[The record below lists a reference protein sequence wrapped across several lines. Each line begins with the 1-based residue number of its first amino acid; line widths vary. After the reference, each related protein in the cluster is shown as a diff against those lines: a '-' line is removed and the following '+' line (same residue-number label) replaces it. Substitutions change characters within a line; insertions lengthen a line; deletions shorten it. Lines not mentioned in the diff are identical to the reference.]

1 MRIILFAGKGGVGKT
16 SISSATGLA
25 AAEQGLKTHI
35 MSLDTAHSLADAFDL
50 DRRLMDKNKGR
61 PVEVAD
67 NLSIQ
72 EIDVVEEID
81 KNWGEVYRY
90 FATLLNVT
98 GLDEVLAEELAVLPG
113 MEEVS
118 ALLYI
123 NRYLRQNKYDVIV
136 LDCAPTGESL
146 RFVSIPTALEWYM
159 RKLFQIERRVAKLA
173 RPVLKRFTDVP
184 LPEDDYF
191 DALERLFER
200 LEGVEKV
207 LTDPAMTTV
216 RLVTNPEKIVLRET
230 QRAFMYFCM
239 YHMSIDAVI
248 INRVLPARAAEG
260 YFENWRQAQ
269 LEHIEQAKECFAPVP
284 MFEVPFYENEVV
296 GPEALAKLGR
306 ELYQTHDPTDVL
318 FSRPPY
324 RFEKENGCYR
334 LEVHLP
340 FVVSDDVELANR
352 GEDLIIRIGNF
363 RQHILL
369 PRHMA
374 SREPSGAKID
384 EDRLSITFE

>member
-1 MRIILFAGKGGVGKT
+1 
-16 SISSATGLA
+16 
-25 AAEQGLKTHI
+25 
-35 MSLDTAHSLADAFDL
+35 
-50 DRRLMDKNKGR
+50 
-61 PVEVAD
+61 
-67 NLSIQ
+67 
-72 EIDVVEEID
+72 
-81 KNWGEVYRY
+81 
-90 FATLLNVT
+90 
-98 GLDEVLAEELAVLPG
+98 
-113 MEEVS
+113 
-118 ALLYI
+118 
-123 NRYLRQNKYDVIV
+123 
-136 LDCAPTGESL
+136 
-146 RFVSIPTALEWYM
+146 
-159 RKLFQIERRVAKLA
+159 
-173 RPVLKRFTDVP
+173 
-184 LPEDDYF
+184 
-191 DALERLFER
+191 
-200 LEGVEKV
+200 
-207 LTDPAMTTV
+207 
-216 RLVTNPEKIVLRET
+216 